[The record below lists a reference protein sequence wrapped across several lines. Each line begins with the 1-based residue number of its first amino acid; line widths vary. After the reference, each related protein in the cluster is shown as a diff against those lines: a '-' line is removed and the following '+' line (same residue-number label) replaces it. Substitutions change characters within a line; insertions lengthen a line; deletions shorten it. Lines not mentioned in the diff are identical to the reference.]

1 LRSFANLKAYK
12 DQSAQQF
19 YLRNQYEPEI
29 VMCHLIE
36 AGLLKLRCRLLEV
49 EIYQTIL
56 KRKGLPTSLQAVKLA
71 SLHLTD
77 EQKLPQECSL
87 VAAKIVATDSHL
99 LRVKAKTKLLAIK
112 KERVS

>member
-1 LRSFANLKAYK
+1 
-12 DQSAQQF
+12 
-19 YLRNQYEPEI
+19 
-29 VMCHLIE
+29 MCHLIG
-36 AGLLKLRCRLLEV
+36 AGLLRLRCRLLEV

-87 VAAKIVATDSHL
+87 VVAKTVATDSHL
-99 LRVKAKTKLLAIK
+99 LRVKVKTKLLTIK
-112 KERVS
+112 KERAS